1 VEKIPTGP
9 VEIAEGGNPRAKAVI
24 AALQATRAR
33 LAKGSRK
40 GRDNPSWHLRKRA
53 SVPLPN
59 HGRHPGSRRQ
69 SKPVVRATETPVG
82 MGTETLVGMGTE
94 MVRATETP
102 VGMGTVRATETQV
115 GMGTETLVGM
125 GTEMVRATEMV
136 KATEMVRATETLAA
150 TAATAGMK
158 VNPAT
163 TTRVVRKKAA
173 PRMRAGMKER
183 ETTEQSSRHNMRK
196 LRIVPLTGQSNRLKA

>member
-1 VEKIPTGP
+1 MEKIPTGP

-69 SKPVVRATETPVG
+69 SKPV
-82 MGTETLVGMGTE
+82 
-94 MVRATETP
+94 VRATETP